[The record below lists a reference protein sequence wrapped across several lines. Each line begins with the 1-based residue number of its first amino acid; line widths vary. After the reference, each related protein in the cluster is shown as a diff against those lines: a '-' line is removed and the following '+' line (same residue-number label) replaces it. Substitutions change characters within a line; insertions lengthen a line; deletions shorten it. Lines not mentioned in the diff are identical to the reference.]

1 MQQRLLPGHKGVLAD
16 VLSRFDTLQTPVV
29 TSLTFTCS
37 VKEHVMTSLSLRV
50 YQLQEDRYIHL
61 QRM

>member
-50 YQLQEDRYIHL
+50 Y
-61 QRM
+61 